1 MLIKISHGFK
11 FSTLFSLMNFFL
23 LSIRQDFY
31 VFLQRNQIT
40 DFFVHLNFAFDRKY
54 LFSRH
59 FNFVVVRKNRFS
71 RHFNFAV
78 FRPRPRN
85 REIFMPRNFHSIKYY
100 INTRN
105 FLHTYGLGDVACASS
120 ILLSFLKVNLNL
132 VLSILNLI
140 NFVILFL

>member
-1 MLIKISHGFK
+1 MFSWISKAYTPLYSRNLAFDETSNRHKYFIAWK
-11 FSTLFSLMNFFL
+11 FRGHF
-23 LSIRQDFY
+23 
-31 VFLQRNQIT
+31 
-40 DFFVHLNFAFDRKY
+40 NFAVDRKY
-54 LFSRH
+54 RFSRH